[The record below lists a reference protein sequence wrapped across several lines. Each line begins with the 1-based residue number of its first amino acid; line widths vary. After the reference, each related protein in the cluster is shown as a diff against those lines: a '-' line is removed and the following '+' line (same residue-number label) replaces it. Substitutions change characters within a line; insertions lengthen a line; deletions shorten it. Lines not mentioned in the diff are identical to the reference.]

1 MSAFLQAMS
10 PPPPKKS
17 YVTGEQYIRTI
28 AHYIRAN
35 DRRLTSHSV
44 SSQLSSH
51 KRSDSGSGVFSIQH
65 LWSISAAL
73 TGTSSPTPSSS
84 PVPKT
89 PLVALDPHHMYY
101 LLTRFSDLGLDV
113 GAFEPDSELV
123 IRQGGG
129 LEISADDNTDAA
141 SIGSV
146 NSIGSV
152 SSAMSSLSLL
162 SGWNG
167 WSTAA
172 QQAEQGPIEAEI
184 KYIFK
189 AFSRLVGIKVGPFN
203 QRRIEGSENW
213 PRGSML
219 SLSPFKSLCHLEIYD
234 IPIKNFDGWDII
246 QERLE
251 SLTVQRGSIDDIVD
265 LFADAVKNSAKRR
278 KAIEAKRKQL
288 KASIQLNNAIDV
300 TSSPAAQ
307 EQVVDEVE
315 DDSTPVLPDNAWSR
329 LESINLSDN
338 ALTFFSAE
346 PIMYIS
352 NCTHLDLSHN
362 LLIVIPSTLAQLI
375 HLQYLNVSYNMIE
388 NLTGIYQ
395 ILGNVSRLDLR
406 DNRVSNLCGLER
418 LYELEFVDLRDN
430 YLTDWEEIKR
440 MTELSGIKE
449 INVEGN
455 PFTKQPNYRVN
466 IFSAYREHNLDIVL
480 DGSAPTFNERQKI
493 SVQPRTSSPKVPVAV
508 LSRNLSADNLL
519 RQKKGSK
526 EKGDKKEKVK
536 DDNSDIIKSIPL
548 NITGKGSLRKKR
560 NKRIVDLDAEDDASG
575 TGTDTNTDEGASAR
589 RTKSKSKKK
598 KSAISETPQSLSPV
612 SSSPASPVSP
622 TSPVDGK
629 PRHPVLRI
637 AEVERATSEPRK
649 LRKPKSMKSLKTAA
663 GASPYAAAGIS
674 VSASDDD
681 TKSPTLA
688 SPIARGEEFRKK
700 INNMRSEGGS
710 AWLKVLGEVNFA
722 KKNGGDTTGLHSSEP
737 QLKGIVNR
745 LLKEKREQAA

>member
-1 MSAFLQAMS
+1 MSAFLS
-10 PPPPKKS
+10 PSPKKS

-35 DRRLTSHSV
+35 DRRLTSHQV
-44 SSQLSSH
+44 SSQLSGH

-84 PVPKT
+84 PIPKT

-101 LLTRFSDLGLDV
+101 LLTRFSELGLDV
-113 GAFEPDSELV
+113 GAFEPDSELI

-129 LEISADDNTDAA
+129 LEMSADDNTDAA

-189 AFSRLVGIKVGPFN
+189 AFSKIVGIKVGPFN
-203 QRRIEGSENW
+203 QRRIDGSENW
-213 PRGSML
+213 PKGSML
-219 SLSPFKSLCHLEIYD
+219 SFSPFKSLCHLEIYD
-234 IPIKNFDGWDII
+234 MPVKNFDGWDII

-265 LFADAVKNSAKRR
+265 LFADAVVNSAKRR

-288 KASIQLNNAIDV
+288 KANIHLNNAIDV
-300 TSSPAAQ
+300 DSPPATQ
-307 EQVVDEVE
+307 EQDAGEVA
-315 DDSTPVLPDNAWSR
+315 DDSLPVLPDNAWSR

-338 ALTFFSAE
+338 SLTFFSAE

-352 NCTHLDLSHN
+352 NCTHLDLSRN
-362 LLIVIPSTLAQLI
+362 LLIAIPSTLAQLI
-375 HLQYLNVSYNMIE
+375 HLKCLNVSYNMIE

-406 DNRVSNLCGLER
+406 ENRVNNLCGLER

-440 MTELSGIKE
+440 MTDLSGIKE

-455 PFTKQPNYRVN
+455 PFTKLQNYRVN
-466 IFSAYREHNLDIVL
+466 IFSAYREHDIDIIL

-493 SVQPRTSSPKVPVAV
+493 SVQPRTSSPKVPAAV
-508 LSRNLSADNLL
+508 LSRNLSADNLI
-519 RQKKGSK
+519 
-526 EKGDKKEKVK
+526 
-536 DDNSDIIKSIPL
+536 DIIKSIPL

-598 KSAISETPQSLSPV
+598 KSAINETPPSSSPI
-612 SSSPASPVSP
+612 SSSPASPTSP
-622 TSPVDGK
+622 TDGK
-629 PRHPVLRI
+629 PRRTVLRI
-637 AEVERATSEPRK
+637 AEIERVTSEPRK
-649 LRKPKSMKSLKTAA
+649 LRKPKSMKSLKTAVD
-663 GASPYAAAGIS
+663 SPYAATGIS
-674 VSASDDD
+674 ASASDDD
-681 TKSPTLA
+681 AKSALA

-700 INNMRSEGGS
+700 INDMRSEGGT

-722 KKNGGDTTGLHSSEP
+722 KKSGGDTTGLHSSEP

-745 LLKEKREQAA
+745 LLKEKRDQTA